1 MAAIVLPQPGVFAL
15 GTPVQLFLELDLRG
29 ADRDPMADARTLA
42 ELVAGIKPSQGC
54 NVVLG
59 IRPSLWRRMAPQD
72 CPPDVHDFATPVV
85 GDDGFRM
92 PATQADLLVWVAAGS
107 RDSAYDEARRALAT
121 LGGMARLVRETDGWN
136 YHGNVDLTGFTDGSE
151 NPTVA
156 EAADVCL
163 IADGPG
169 AGSSVLLLQEWRHD
183 LAAWDAAGVTIQE
196 AAIGRTKAD
205 NVELDPKPPSAHN
218 ARTDQDEAG
227 HILRKNVPIGGVA
240 DPGTL
245 FVGLSASQAVL
256 QGMLVRMVGIGG
268 EPRDALTRFST
279 PKSGSYYL
287 LPPATAFPGN

>member
-1 MAAIVLPQPGVFAL
+1 MCI
-15 GTPVQLFLELDLRG
+15 R
-29 ADRDPMADARTLA
+29 DR
-42 ELVAGIKPSQGC
+42 
-54 NVVLG
+54 
-59 IRPSLWRRMAPQD
+59 
-72 CPPDVHDFATPVV
+72 
-85 GDDGFRM
+85 
-92 PATQADLLVWVAAGS
+92 
-107 RDSAYDEARRALAT
+107 
-121 LGGMARLVRETDGWN
+121 RETDGWN
-136 YHGNVDLTGFTDGSE
+136 YHGNVDLTGFTDGTE

-205 NVELDPKPPSAHN
+205 NVELDPKPPTAHN

-245 FVGLSASQAVL
+245 FVGLCASQAVL